1 MWQLIVFISISNF
14 KLHCNSLSLS
24 LNKFPTSF
32 PRLKFSS
39 LLWMLFCLIPWYSA
53 CLVIS
58 CLLFLRFLSTISTNF
73 LKSKYEQAV
82 CLPLKMWF
90 YLLFKL
96 LPHPSLFFT
105 KQPCRQCSLG
115 HYSPPCNHSAF
126 FISSISI
133 FELLLSSIV
142 PETGGTSKNQF
153 LFQKPS
159 LVRDKLINW
168 NVSSHVPYF
177 YKVMQTVHLHHSPQT
192 TFRTV
197 INVYLLIANLR
208 NLFSV
213 LILLACSS
221 GISLPGTSLLPF
233 HLHPHSLL
241 DLLFIWPLLF
251 HCLLCLFLFLKYQY
265 SMEFCLWPYH
275 IFKPHIYLLP

>member
-1 MWQLIVFISISNF
+1 MNKLHACHWKCDSIS
-14 KLHCNSLSLS
+14 
-24 LNKFPTSF
+24 
-32 PRLKFSS
+32 FSS
-39 LLWMLFCLIPWYSA
+39 YYPTHLSFLLSNL
-53 CLVIS
+53 
-58 CLLFLRFLSTISTNF
+58 
-73 LKSKYEQAV
+73 
-82 CLPLKMWF
+82 
-90 YLLFKL
+90 
-96 LPHPSLFFT
+96 
-105 KQPCRQCSLG
+105 CRQCIQG

-153 LFQKPS
+153 LLQKPS
-159 LVRDKLINW
+159 LVRDKLMNW

-208 NLFSV
+208 NLFSA

-221 GISLPGTSLLPF
+221 V
-233 HLHPHSLL
+233 HSLE
-241 DLLFIWPLLF
+241 LFFSPF
-251 HCLLCLFLFLKYQY
+251 
-265 SMEFCLWPYH
+265 
-275 IFKPHIYLLP
+275 IFIPTLSWISC